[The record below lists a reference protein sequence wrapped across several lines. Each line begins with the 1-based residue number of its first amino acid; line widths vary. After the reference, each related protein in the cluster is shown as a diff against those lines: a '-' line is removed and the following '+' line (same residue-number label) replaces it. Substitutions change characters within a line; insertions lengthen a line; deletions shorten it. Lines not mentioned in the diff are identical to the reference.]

1 MAGTSGTTFDGAVE
15 GVGEVLAVGKMVA
28 PGPKAVDVR
37 KGVNRDSEAEN
48 EDENVLAETDVA
60 DSELGTIELDVA
72 LAVEEKGK
80 LDEELNVVDIATGL
94 VELDDW
100 VVEMMEE
107 VLKKEE
113 EAVSD
118 GAVAV
123 NVRFVVGTGIID

>member
-1 MAGTSGTTFDGAVE
+1 
-15 GVGEVLAVGKMVA
+15 
-28 PGPKAVDVR
+28 
-37 KGVNRDSEAEN
+37 
-48 EDENVLAETDVA
+48 
-60 DSELGTIELDVA
+60 
-72 LAVEEKGK
+72 
-80 LDEELNVVDIATGL
+80 

-118 GAVAV
+118 GVVAV